1 MSVLRYPL
9 HQFMSLL
16 WTVFLQL
23 GFEFNKLLS
32 KSINH
37 NVSIYFVLMYVDD
50 KKQKWMFMIP
60 NKMNNWFMIGSD
72 AEIISDNIQWCQL
85 VRCQTGSRSVI
96 TWSHGGSISGS
107 RQDSTLT
114 LKIWCEQA
122 RDWSKSSIILKSLC
136 SMDCEQYF
144 FQKMFNRTI
153 SF

>member
-1 MSVLRYPL
+1 
-9 HQFMSLL
+9 MSLL

-72 AEIISDNIQWCQL
+72 AEIISDNIHWA
-85 VRCQTGSRSVI
+85 S
-96 TWSHGGSISGS
+96 
-107 RQDSTLT
+107 
-114 LKIWCEQA
+114 
-122 RDWSKSSIILKSLC
+122 
-136 SMDCEQYF
+136 
-144 FQKMFNRTI
+144 
-153 SF
+153 